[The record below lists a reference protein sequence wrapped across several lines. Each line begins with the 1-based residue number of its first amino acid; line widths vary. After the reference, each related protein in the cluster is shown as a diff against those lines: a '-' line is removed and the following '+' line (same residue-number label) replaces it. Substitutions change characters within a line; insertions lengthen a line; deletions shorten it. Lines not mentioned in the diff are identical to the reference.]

1 MLYYL
6 SVKLSLTLLTAVALL
21 FLKTC
26 AHILGWNDLKISV
39 NSEISPKFAIK
50 FTNYVLLCL
59 TLLAFIFVFFLVLFC
74 FFVCFFL
81 VSSGVTRF
89 LFCKMVNKPHCYARA
104 AIFLTCCISL
114 HACAGNLQCRRVRS
128 IYGMMLRGHVFQ
140 EHNAANIL
148 ACSLLCNSNIRCQ
161 SINYVMSRHVC
172 ELNSKTREA
181 RPKDYLQDADRVYLT
196 RSRERGI
203 QLALVLLAIYERKL
217 WPH

>member
-1 MLYYL
+1 
-6 SVKLSLTLLTAVALL
+6 
-21 FLKTC
+21 
-26 AHILGWNDLKISV
+26 
-39 NSEISPKFAIK
+39 
-50 FTNYVLLCL
+50 
-59 TLLAFIFVFFLVLFC
+59 
-74 FFVCFFL
+74 
-81 VSSGVTRF
+81 
-89 LFCKMVNKPHCYARA
+89 MVNKPHCYARA

-114 HACAGNLQCRRVRS
+114 QARADNLQCRRIRS

-140 EHNAANIL
+140 DHNAANIL

-203 QLALVLLAIYERKL
+203 QLALMLLAIYERKL
-217 WPH
+217 WPHWVKGAKLENRTLCSCCVLRARSQRWLCFDREQNRVIYIEKII